1 MAANRGTEAYDLSL
15 FEPRPAKV
23 VNLKTNK
30 KFQKKQ
36 QQRRAIQS
44 FLNTFATI
52 CVAAFAVAV
61 VGMMIASR
69 IKMTELDGQI
79 NDLEKQITALQS
91 EKIRLTDE
99 LSSKTSI
106 KSVEEYA
113 YNVLGMQ
120 KIESSQVKYIESE
133 NCDKA
138 VVADK
143 AKGSFFKAAGSAISN
158 FFTQLAYLF
167 E

>member
-44 FLNTFATI
+44 FSTPLATI

-61 VGMMIASR
+61 VGMMIAR
-69 IKMTELDGQI
+69 GL
-79 NDLEKQITALQS
+79 NDRA
-91 EKIRLTDE
+91 
-99 LSSKTSI
+99 
-106 KSVEEYA
+106 
-113 YNVLGMQ
+113 
-120 KIESSQVKYIESE
+120 
-133 NCDKA
+133 
-138 VVADK
+138 
-143 AKGSFFKAAGSAISN
+143 
-158 FFTQLAYLF
+158 
-167 E
+167 